1 MSASIPAEPS
11 ARPAATETM
20 RRPEI
25 ARAALL
31 ALTAY
36 CLSLGLT
43 ATIVPRVFFDDFPF
57 LAHWVERLP
66 PYNEHL
72 VTDVGGLYLG
82 FAVVLGLAAWRPRR
96 DLVIAACAGFLTMA
110 VPHLAFHATHLSGF
124 GTGGAIAELGALASL
139 LIPPVVAI
147 WASASAEPAGATAAA
162 TQR

>member
-1 MSASIPAEPS
+1 
-11 ARPAATETM
+11 M

-25 ARAALL
+25 ARGALL

-36 CLSLGLT
+36 CLFLGLT
-43 ATIVPRVFFDDFPF
+43 ATVVPHVFFDDFPF

-82 FAVVLGLAAWRPRR
+82 FAVVFGLAAWRPRR

-124 GTGGAIAELGALASL
+124 GTGGAIAELAALASL
-139 LIPPVVAI
+139 LIPPVAAI
-147 WASASAEPAGATAAA
+147 WASAPAEPAAA
-162 TQR
+162 TPG